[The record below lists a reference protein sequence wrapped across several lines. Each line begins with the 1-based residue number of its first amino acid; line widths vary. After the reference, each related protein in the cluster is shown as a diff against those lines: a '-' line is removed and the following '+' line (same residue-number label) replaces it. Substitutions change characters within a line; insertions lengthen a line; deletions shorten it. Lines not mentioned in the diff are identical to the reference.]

1 MDKNTPHNLT
11 AKLANPEDFTLINL
25 LKRTEIFVLLNKL
38 RVFFCLYI
46 YIYILIYLIDIYT
59 FYIIYKCTFSNTI
72 LYIYIIH
79 IYIYIYIYISQKLS

>member
-46 YIYILIYLIDIYT
+46 YIYTYIYVSDQLSINIPYIFNRSIY
-59 FYIIYKCTFSNTI
+59 I
-72 LYIYIIH
+72 LYN
-79 IYIYIYIYISQKLS
+79 L